1 MRELQ
6 SETDIFQLH
15 DLIGE
20 KINKHLDGLDQNK
33 SADSQKILE
42 LCQIG
47 KLLSSY
53 FNNYDIIK
61 VSENPDFLIS
71 DGDSEIGLEH
81 QLVLDPKLK
90 SKEGFFDNIVNKVE
104 EKLRNDKS
112 LPGNIINL
120 VFRDEINFKINDKS
134 LIINDIANII
144 KCFVNTGKLK
154 ENKYILNIHKI
165 DNSKICINANFGAYM
180 QKEISP
186 DLIYKFLLKKE
197 EKVDSYRMNSVQT
210 QWLILVIGSLGES
223 SYELNRE
230 IEMNIQTK
238 FDKVFIYEDLRNR
251 LFEFK

>member
-154 ENKYILNIHKI
+154 ENKYILNI
-165 DNSKICINANFGAYM
+165 
-180 QKEISP
+180 
-186 DLIYKFLLKKE
+186 LFLGMKSTLK
-197 EKVDSYRMNSVQT
+197 
-210 QWLILVIGSLGES
+210 
-223 SYELNRE
+223 
-230 IEMNIQTK
+230 
-238 FDKVFIYEDLRNR
+238 
-251 LFEFK
+251 